1 MRQVYTPNLNA
12 SGRRGWCLEY
22 VDNAGGVAVKA
33 PPRLPS
39 AQAALNAEKRAKRL
53 KTSQLPLNVWV
64 PIFLEFR
71 SGQYVNLGHVAL
83 AKRKSNGSVE
93 IRDTETRSGARAV
106 YTSIQ
111 QLLKWFGAYNPA
123 YVGWSTHCSGRKYA
137 EPKPKTPKRVARKGT
152 ARVVVDALNVRNSY
166 STSSKVVAVYKKGQT
181 FNYDSYIKANG
192 YTWLSYISW
201 SGKRRY
207 VAQAE
212 GKTKFVTG
220 GV

>member
-1 MRQVYTPNLNA
+1 MRQAYNPNLNA
-12 SGRRGWCLEY
+12 FGRRGWCLEY

-39 AQAALNAEKRAKRL
+39 AQAALNAERKAKRL
-53 KTSQLPLNVWV
+53 RTTALPLNVWV
-64 PIFLEFR
+64 PIFFEFR
-71 SGQYVNLGHVAL
+71 RGPFTHLGHVAL
-83 AKRKSNGSVE
+83 ARRKSNGSVE

-106 YTSIQ
+106 YQSIQ
-111 QLLKWFGAYNPA
+111 QLINWFGAYSPSYA
-123 YVGWSTHCSGRKYA
+123 GWSTHCSGRKYA
-137 EPKPKTPKRVARKGT
+137 EPKPKAPKRISRYGT
-152 ARVVVDALNVRNSY
+152 ARVVVDALNVRDNS
-166 STSSKVVAVYKKGQT
+166 STSSKVVAQYKKGQT

-212 GKTKFVTG
+212 GKTKYVTG